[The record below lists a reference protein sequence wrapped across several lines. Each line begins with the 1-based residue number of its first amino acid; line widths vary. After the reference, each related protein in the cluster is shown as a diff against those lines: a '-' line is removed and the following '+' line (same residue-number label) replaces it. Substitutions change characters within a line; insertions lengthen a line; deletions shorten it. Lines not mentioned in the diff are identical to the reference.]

1 MWRLGSPVATGLSK
15 LVRAM
20 EGLNN
25 TEGECAVVYAQ
36 IPSEQETDQTVVDS
50 VADVFIMEF
59 GCFVVWGCSPVQL
72 ALLREALWPF
82 LANGKREKK
91 EDIHVD
97 DLSFT
102 SAKTRIT
109 INMEDENELLSYIA
123 KDNIFIA
130 TEEMNEKLAYSY
142 AFAQS
147 VKLDVF
153 ERDVARSINTMDDI
167 PTGYKNKTKKDHKRV
182 SKKIGELIVLGC
194 DVNLRS
200 DVLEVPDILWE
211 MNDVLPV
218 YHFSRKYLDI
228 AARLDVVNQRLTVMQ
243 EMYTAVQEQ
252 IHEDQSTRIEWIIII
267 LIAVNILIELAIM
280 AIEWATQLHH

>member
-1 MWRLGSPVATGLSK
+1 MQPL
-15 LVRAM
+15 M
-20 EGLNN
+20 N
-25 TEGECAVVYAQ
+25 TEGHCAAVFAQ
-36 IPSEQETDQTVVDS
+36 IPSEQENDHTLPSSNS

-59 GCFVVWGCSPVQL
+59 GCFVVWGCSPSQL
-72 ALLREALWPF
+72 ILLREALWSF
-82 LANGKREKK
+82 LANSKREKK

-102 SAKTRIT
+102 TATARIA
-109 INMEDENELLSYIA
+109 NDPNDDGDLLSYIS
-123 KDNIFIA
+123 KDNIFLA
-130 TEEMNEKLAYSY
+130 TEETSERLAYSY

-153 ERDVARSINTMDDI
+153 ERDVARAINTMDDI
-167 PTGYKNKTKKDHKRV
+167 PTTMAKQGGVNDKAKKDHKRV
-182 SKKIGELIVLGC
+182 AKKIGELITLGC

-200 DVLEVPDILWE
+200 DVLELPDLLWE
-211 MNDVLPV
+211 MDDVLPV

-243 EMYTAVQEQ
+243 EMYTMVQEQ

-280 AIEWATQLHH
+280 GIEVATQSLPSR

>member
-1 MWRLGSPVATGLSK
+1 
-15 LVRAM
+15 M

-36 IPSEQETDQTVVDS
+36 IPSEQETDQTV
-50 VADVFIMEF
+50 VFIMEF